1 MLLRA
6 PSTLLSLAIYD
17 YIIHKSTIAVL
28 YLAADENAVVNA
40 VDDSVNLSYVLSY
53 LNRWMECFD
62 FEFDDA
68 TGMAVESVDDVQLK
82 TILVLLWFHEKL
94 LLLVFVSVLLS

>member
-6 PSTLLSLAIYD
+6 PSTLLALVIYD
-17 YIIHKSTIAVL
+17 YIIHKSTIVVL
-28 YLAADENAVVNA
+28 YLAADGNVAANA

-62 FEFDDA
+62 FAIDDA
-68 TGMAVESVDDVQLK
+68 IGMAVEFVDDVLW
-82 TILVLLWFHEKL
+82 LPVLLWFREKL
-94 LLLVFVSVLLS
+94 LQLVFESVLLS